1 MIEHHRIIT
10 FVFGVL
16 PKMLTIVMTTPQDPN
31 SVASPLNQF
40 NEFIDV
46 IQPALDTLSAELRTT
61 VQEPLGR

>member
-1 MIEHHRIIT
+1 
-10 FVFGVL
+10 
-16 PKMLTIVMTTPQDPN
+16 MLTIVMTTPQDPT
-31 SVASPLNQF
+31 SVASPPNQF